1 MSNREHACLPN
12 GTIAAETT
20 TTWLQ
25 DLRMRLIS
33 RLLPALRFGRLQ
45 IVFPGG
51 AVLNRAGA
59 EPGPDAT
66 VILHSWRAVRRLA
79 TGGDVGFA
87 ESWIDGEWTSPD
99 LTSLIRLGIR
109 NAETVDGKT
118 HGSFLARAANRLAH
132 GRNANSKRK
141 SPRNIQAH
149 YDLGNDFYRLWLDQ
163 TMLYSSA
170 LWDGK
175 TASLEDAQR
184 NKLDR
189 ICELLQL
196 SGGESILEI
205 GCGWGALAAQLAAT
219 PQSRVTGITL
229 SPAQLEWAKQEV
241 LAHGRGD
248 RVDLRLQ
255 DYRDVTGAF
264 DRIVSIEMLEAV
276 GEAYWPAYFGTIA
289 RSLKPGGSA
298 VIQVITI
305 AEDRYESYRT
315 EVDFIQKH
323 IFPGG
328 FLPSKT
334 ALRSAIENAGL
345 REVRSETFGLSYAR
359 TLAEWRHRF
368 HANWDKISYLG
379 FDDRFRRLWDYYFC
393 YCEAAFCEG
402 AVDVGLYTLECD
414 RQLSIPPR
422 N

>member
-1 MSNREHACLPN
+1 MTNREHACLPN
-12 GTIAAETT
+12 GIIAETT
-20 TTWLQ
+20 TTWFQ
-25 DLRMRLIS
+25 DLRMRFIA
-33 RLLPALRFGRLQ
+33 RVLPAMRFGRLQ

-51 AVLNRAGA
+51 AVLNQVGA

-66 VILHSWRAVRRLA
+66 VILHSWRAIRRLA
-79 TGGDVGFA
+79 TGGDIGFA
-87 ESWIDGEWTSPD
+87 ESWIDGEWASPD

-109 NAETVDGKT
+109 NSDTVDSKT
-118 HGSFLARAANRLAH
+118 HGSVLARAANRLAH
-132 GRNANSKRK
+132 RHNANSKRK

-149 YDLGNDFYRLWLDQ
+149 YDLGNDFYRLWLDRS
-163 TMLYSSA
+163 MLYSSA

-175 TASLEDAQR
+175 TAALEDAQQK
-184 NKLDR
+184 KLDR

-196 SGGESILEI
+196 HGGESILEI
-205 GCGWGALAAQLAAT
+205 GCGWGALAAQMAAT
-219 PQSRVTGITL
+219 PQAHVTGITL
-229 SPAQLEWAKQEV
+229 SPAQLEWADQEV
-241 LAHGRGD
+241 SAQGRGSQ
-248 RVDLRLQ
+248 VDLRLQ
-255 DYRDVTGAF
+255 DYRDVTGTF

-276 GEAYWPAYFGTIA
+276 GEAYWPVYFDTIA
-289 RSLKPGGSA
+289 RSLNPGGSA

-334 ALRSAIENAGL
+334 ALRDAIAKAGL
-345 REVRSETFGLSYAR
+345 REVRSEAFGSSYAR

-368 HANWDKISYLG
+368 HAQWDNISALG
-379 FDDRFRRLWDYYFC
+379 FDDRFARLWDYYFC

-402 AVDVGLYTLECD
+402 AVDVGLYTLEHK
-414 RQLSIPPR
+414 P
-422 N
+422 

>member
-1 MSNREHACLPN
+1 MTNRENALLPN
-12 GTIAAETT
+12 GIIAETT

-25 DLRMRLIS
+25 DLRMRFIA
-33 RLLPALRFGRLQ
+33 RLLPAMRFGRLQ

-51 AVLNRAGA
+51 AIINQAGA

-66 VILHSWRAVRRLA
+66 VVLYSWRAIRRLA
-79 TGGDVGFA
+79 TGGDIGFA
-87 ESWIDGEWTSPD
+87 EAWIDGEWTSPD

-109 NAETVDGKT
+109 NSDTVDSKT

-141 SPRNIQAH
+141 SARNIQAH

-163 TMLYSSA
+163 SMLYSSA
-170 LWDGK
+170 LWDDK
-175 TASLEDAQR
+175 TATLEDAQQT
-184 NKLDR
+184 KLNR
-189 ICELLQL
+189 ICELLDL
-196 SGGESILEI
+196 RGGESILEI

-219 PQSRVTGITL
+219 PQSHVTGITL
-229 SPAQLEWAKQEV
+229 SPAQLAWARQEV
-241 LAHGRGD
+241 SVHGHDGQ
-248 RVDLRLQ
+248 VDLRLQ
-255 DYRDVTGAF
+255 DYRDVSGAF

-276 GEAYWPAYFGTIA
+276 GEAYWPVYFEKIA
-289 RSLKPGGSA
+289 SSLKPGGSA

-305 AEDRYESYRT
+305 AEERYESYRT

-334 ALRSAIENAGL
+334 AFRNSIEKAGL
-345 REVRSETFGLSYAR
+345 REVRSEAFGPSYAR

-368 HANWDKISYLG
+368 HAQWHKISHLG
-379 FDDRFRRLWDYYFC
+379 FDDRFARLWDYYFC
-393 YCEAAFCEG
+393 YCEAAFCEA
-402 AVDVGLYTLECD
+402 AVDVGLYTLE
-414 RQLSIPPR
+414 RKPQV
-422 N
+422 

>member
-205 GCGWGALAAQLAAT
+205 GCGWGALAAQIAAT
-219 PQSRVTGITL
+219 PQSHVTGITL

-255 DYRDVTGAF
+255 DYRDIAGTF

-276 GEAYWPAYFGTIA
+276 GETYWPAYFGTIA

-298 VIQVITI
+298 IIQVITI